1 LENDESYDNIITET
15 TKEERGRFCMDV
27 QLHYVVRGSG
37 EPLILLHG
45 NGEDV
50 TYFSHQIAFFQK
62 SYQVIAVDTRGHG
75 KSPRGNAPF
84 TISQFAD
91 DLYDFMREHDIRRAD
106 MLGFSDGANIA
117 LLFTIRHP
125 ERVNRLILN
134 GANLNPRGLKTTVQF
149 SLMKEF
155 RAAKASAD
163 TDDEAYRKMEFL
175 YLMVKEPHISFNEL
189 KEVRVPTLVIVGE
202 DDMIKKSHSR
212 KIYNKLPAAKLA
224 VISGNH
230 FIANENFDLFNQ
242 EVAKFLE
249 ENRKSKE

>member
-1 LENDESYDNIITET
+1 
-15 TKEERGRFCMDV
+15 MDV

>member
-1 LENDESYDNIITET
+1 
-15 TKEERGRFCMDV
+15 MDV

-45 NGEDV
+45 NGEDG
-50 TYFSHQIAFFQK
+50 TYFSHQIVFFQK
-62 SYQVIAVDTRGHG
+62 SYRVIAVDTRGHG
-75 KSPRGNAPF
+75 KSPRGSAPF

-91 DLYDFMREHDIRRAD
+91 DLYDFMKEHDIRRAD

-134 GANLNPRGLKTTVQF
+134 GGNLNPRGLKTSIHF
-149 SLMKEF
+149 SLMKEY
-155 RAAKASAD
+155 RAAKAAAD
-163 TDDEAYRKMEFL
+163 TDDEAYKKMEL
-175 YLMVKEPHISFNEL
+175 LHLMVKEPNIPFNEL
-189 KEVRVPTLVIVGE
+189 REVRVPTLVIVGE
-202 DDMIKKSHSR
+202 DDMIKKSHSK
-212 KIYNKLPAAKLA
+212 KIFNKLPAAKLA
-224 VISGNH
+224 VIPGNH
-230 FIANENFDLFNQ
+230 FIANEKFELFNQ

>member
-1 LENDESYDNIITET
+1 
-15 TKEERGRFCMDV
+15 MDV
-27 QLHYVVRGSG
+27 QLHYVVRGNG

-45 NGEDV
+45 NGEDG

-62 SYQVIAVDTRGHG
+62 TYRVIAVDKKKKKKT
-75 KSPRGNAPF
+75 PRGEEPF

-91 DLYDFMREHDIRRAD
+91 DLYVFMKEHEIRRAD

-134 GANLNPRGLKTTVQF
+134 GANLNPGGLKTSVRF
-149 SLMKEF
+149 SLMKEY
-155 RAAKASAD
+155 RAARAAAD
-163 TDDEAYRKMEFL
+163 ESEAANRKMEL
-175 YLMVKEPHISFNEL
+175 LRLMVKEPNIPVNEL

-212 KIYNKLPAAKLA
+212 KIYKKLPAAKL
-224 VISGNH
+224 VTIPGNH
-230 FIANENFDLFNQ
+230 FIANENYDLFNL
-242 EVAKFLE
+242 EVVNFLE
-249 ENRKSKE
+249 ENRKTENRKKGAS

>member
-1 LENDESYDNIITET
+1 
-15 TKEERGRFCMDV
+15 MDV
-27 QLHYVVRGSG
+27 QLHYVVRGNG

-45 NGEDV
+45 NGEDG

-62 SYQVIAVDTRGHG
+62 TYRVIAVDTRGHG
-75 KSPRGNAPF
+75 KTPRGEEPF

-91 DLYDFMREHDIRRAD
+91 DLYVFMKEHGIRRAD

-134 GANLNPRGLKTTVQF
+134 GANLNPGGLKTSVRF
-149 SLMKEF
+149 SLMKEY
-155 RAAKASAD
+155 RAARAAAD
-163 TDDEAYRKMEFL
+163 ESEAANRKMEL
-175 YLMVKEPHISFNEL
+175 LRLMVKEPNIPVNEL

-212 KIYNKLPAAKLA
+212 KIYKKLPAAKMKLSA
-224 VISGNH
+224 SRWSSTTATSAPV
-230 FIANENFDLFNQ
+230 
-242 EVAKFLE
+242 
-249 ENRKSKE
+249 

>member
-1 LENDESYDNIITET
+1 
-15 TKEERGRFCMDV
+15 MDV
-27 QLHYVVRGSG
+27 QLHYVVRGNG

-45 NGEDV
+45 NGEDG

-62 SYQVIAVDTRGHG
+62 TYQVIAVDTRGHG
-75 KSPRGNAPF
+75 KSPRGSAPF

-91 DLYDFMREHDIRRAD
+91 DLYVFMKEHEIRRAD

-134 GANLNPRGLKTTVQF
+134 GANLNPGGLKTSVRF
-149 SLMKEF
+149 SLMKEY
-155 RAAKASAD
+155 RAARAAAD
-163 TDDEAYRKMEFL
+163 ESEAANRKMEL
-175 YLMVKEPHISFNEL
+175 LRLMVKEPNIPVNEL

-212 KIYNKLPAAKLA
+212 KIYKKLPAAKL
-224 VISGNH
+224 VTIPGNH
-230 FIANENFDLFNQ
+230 FIANENYDLFNL
-242 EVAKFLE
+242 EVVNFLE
-249 ENRKSKE
+249 ENRKTENRKKGAS

>member
-1 LENDESYDNIITET
+1 
-15 TKEERGRFCMDV
+15 MDV
-27 QLHYVVRGSG
+27 QLHYIVRGSG

-45 NGEDV
+45 NGEDI
-50 TYFSHQIAFFQK
+50 TYFGHQIVFFQK

-75 KSPRGNAPF
+75 KSPRGSAPF

-91 DLYDFMREHDIRRAD
+91 DLYVFMKEHEIRRAD

-134 GANLNPRGLKTTVQF
+134 GANLNPGGLKTSVRF
-149 SLMKEF
+149 SLMKEY
-155 RAAKASAD
+155 RAARAAAD
-163 TDDEAYRKMEFL
+163 ESEAANRKMEL
-175 YLMVKEPHISFNEL
+175 LRLMVKEPNIPVNEL

-212 KIYNKLPAAKLA
+212 KIYKKLPAAKL
-224 VISGNH
+224 VTIPGNH
-230 FIANENFDLFNQ
+230 FIANENYDLFNL
-242 EVAKFLE
+242 EVVNFLE
-249 ENRKSKE
+249 ENRKTENRKKGAS

>member
-1 LENDESYDNIITET
+1 
-15 TKEERGRFCMDV
+15 MDV

-45 NGEDV
+45 NGEDG

-62 SYQVIAVDTRGHG
+62 SYRVIAVDTRGHG
-75 KSPRGNAPF
+75 KTPRGEEPF

-91 DLYDFMREHDIRRAD
+91 DLYVFMKEHEIRRAD

-117 LLFTIRHP
+117 LLFAIRHP

-134 GANLNPRGLKTTVQF
+134 GANLNPGGLKTSVRF
-149 SLMKEF
+149 SLIKEY

-163 TDDEAYRKMEFL
+163 ESEEAYKKMEL
-175 YLMVKEPHISFNEL
+175 LRLMVKEPSIPVNEL

-212 KIYNKLPAAKLA
+212 KIYKKLPAAKLA
-224 VISGNH
+224 VIPGNH
-230 FIANENFDLFNQ
+230 FIANENYDLFNL
-242 EVAKFLE
+242 EVAKFLD
-249 ENRKSKE
+249 ENRKSENRKNSTS

>member
-1 LENDESYDNIITET
+1 
-15 TKEERGRFCMDV
+15 MDV

-45 NGEDV
+45 NGEDG
-50 TYFSHQIAFFQK
+50 TYFSHQIVYFQK
-62 SYQVIAVDTRGHG
+62 SYRVIAIDTRGHG
-75 KSPRGNAPF
+75 KSPRGGAPF

-134 GANLNPRGLKTTVQF
+134 GANLNPRGLKTSVQF
-149 SLMKEF
+149 SLMKEY
-155 RAAKASAD
+155 RAAKAAAAG
-163 TDDEAYRKMEFL
+163 EEEGAYKKLEL
-175 YLMVKEPHISFNEL
+175 LELMVKEPNIPINEL
-189 KEVRVPTLVIVGE
+189 KEVRVPTLVIVGD
-202 DDMIKKSHSR
+202 DDMIKKSHSK
-212 KIYNKLPAAKLA
+212 KIFKKLPAAKLV
-224 VISGNH
+224 VIPGNH
-230 FIANENFDLFNQ
+230 FIASENFELFNQ

-249 ENRKSKE
+249 ENRKSENRKNSAS

>member
-1 LENDESYDNIITET
+1 
-15 TKEERGRFCMDV
+15 MDV
-27 QLHYVVRGSG
+27 QLHYVVRGNG

-45 NGEDV
+45 NGEDG

-62 SYQVIAVDTRGHG
+62 TYRVIAVDTRGHG
-75 KSPRGNAPF
+75 KTPRGEEPF

-91 DLYDFMREHDIRRAD
+91 DLYVFMKEHEIRRAD

-134 GANLNPRGLKTTVQF
+134 GANLNPGGLKTSVRF
-149 SLMKEF
+149 SLMKEY
-155 RAAKASAD
+155 RAARAAAD
-163 TDDEAYRKMEFL
+163 ESEAANRKMEL
-175 YLMVKEPHISFNEL
+175 LRLMVKEPNIPVNEL

-212 KIYNKLPAAKLA
+212 KIYKKLPAAKL
-224 VISGNH
+224 VTIPGNH
-230 FIANENFDLFNQ
+230 FIANENYDLFNL
-242 EVAKFLE
+242 EVVNFRE
-249 ENRKSKE
+249 ENRKTENRKKGAS

>member
-1 LENDESYDNIITET
+1 
-15 TKEERGRFCMDV
+15 MDI
-27 QLHYVVRGSG
+27 QLHYIVKGNG
-37 EPLILLHG
+37 EPLIFLHG

-62 SYQVIAVDTRGHG
+62 SYRVIAIDTRGHG
-75 KSPRGNAPF
+75 KSPRGDEPF

-134 GANLNPRGLKTTVQF
+134 SANLNPRGLKTSIYF
-149 SLMKEF
+149 SLMKAYRE
-155 RAAKASAD
+155 AKKASE
-163 TDDEAYRKMEFL
+163 DDEAAYKEMEFL
-175 YLMVKEPHISFNEL
+175 KLMLKEPNITAREL
-189 KEVRVPTLVIVGE
+189 REVRVPTLVIAGE
-202 DDMIKKSHSR
+202 NDMIKKSHSK
-212 KIYNKLPAAKLA
+212 KIYKQLPAAKL
-224 VISGNH
+224 VFIPGNH
-230 FIANENFDLFNQ
+230 FIANENFDVFNM